1 MTLKVGLTGGIGSG
15 KSMVARIF
23 EVFGIPVY
31 YADEAARQLQNND
44 PELKRGI
51 IGIFGPQAYR
61 EGKLDR
67 KYISGMVFRDREK
80 LDQLNALV
88 HPATIHDAG
97 RWMKQQTA
105 PYAIKEAALIFESGS
120 QRDLD
125 YVIGVTAPESLRIK
139 RTMQRDSISAEEV
152 MKRMENQLQD
162 RIKMRLCDFV
172 IHNDEHELLIPQVL
186 GIHEKLMALAKG
198 SLLKT

>member
-23 EVFGIPVY
+23 EVLGIPVY

-51 IGIFGPQAYR
+51 IGLFGPQAYR

-67 KYISGMVFRDREK
+67 KYISGLVFLNKEK

-152 MKRMENQLQD
+152 IKRMENQMQD

-172 IHNDEHELLIPQVL
+172 IHNDEHQLLIPQVL
-186 GIHEKLMALAKG
+186 GIHEKLMTLAKDHH
-198 SLLKT
+198 